1 MVTIETLS
9 IVFTGISISLAAFYY
24 INTLRNTR
32 KNQELQLETRQSNMF
47 MELYET
53 YRSPEFRMQHSTI
66 IQQQWEDYDDFMEK
80 YGPETNP
87 EAWANWMSVG
97 SFFNGIGVL
106 LKKGLVDIAL
116 VEELLVMTTFVSWI
130 RIGPIVREW
139 RARPREY
146 SAKARSSKY
155 SLFHGFEYLYN
166 ELKKRDQEY
175 KDLKT

>member
-1 MVTIETLS
+1 MDVRWVL
-9 IVFTGISISLAAFYY
+9 
-24 INTLRNTR
+24 
-32 KNQELQLETRQSNMF
+32 LQR
-47 MELYET
+47 
-53 YRSPEFRMQHSTI
+53 YRSITE
-66 IQQQWEDYDDFMEK
+66 
-80 YGPETNP
+80 
-87 EAWANWMSVG
+87 
-97 SFFNGIGVL
+97 
-106 LKKGLVDIAL
+106 KGLVDIAL